1 MKREIKALIVDDS
14 KSVLAM
20 MERML
25 KKLGIPDVKKAGNGL
40 HAAKFF
46 EEALEEGEP
55 YSLVF
60 LDIVMPVMNG
70 QEALK
75 LIRTMEKNAGIT
87 RDNQATIIMISSLH
101 SPSDMIDALLYGDCS
116 DFLVKPFEF
125 EDLRGMLTK
134 YNVVTTP

>member
-1 MKREIKALIVDDS
+1 LKREIKALIVDDS
-14 KSVLAM
+14 KSVLLM

-25 KKLGIPDVKKAGNGL
+25 KKMGISDSTKAGDGL
-40 HAAKFF
+40 QAAKLF

-75 LIRTMEKNAGIT
+75 LIRTMERNAGVT
-87 RDNQATIIMISSLH
+87 RDKQATILMISSLH
-101 SPSDMIDALLYGDCS
+101 SPSDMIEALLYGDCA

-125 EDLRGMLTK
+125 EDLREMLAK
-134 YNVVTTP
+134 YNVVTSS